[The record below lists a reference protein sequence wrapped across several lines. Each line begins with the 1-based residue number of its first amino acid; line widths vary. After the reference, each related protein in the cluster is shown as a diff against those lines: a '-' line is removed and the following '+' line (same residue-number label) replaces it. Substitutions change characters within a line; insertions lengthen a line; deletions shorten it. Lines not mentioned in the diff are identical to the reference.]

1 MEIKETRFDDARKV
15 FKRLIYD
22 WTFESAT
29 FHQFMD
35 FTDDEADDLDS
46 YWLQGARCLKNAYD
60 WYWCDK
66 YHYSSNN
73 WDAFSEYFTNRILDV
88 IQDILEDVIKDYG
101 IEKGDDDGKEIEID
115 FYKYCLNKRLYG
127 DDDINFDM
135 VRYVYEI
142 DFDVVRYVYETDTDL
157 FNRMISEMLNDMGY
171 YNIKFEVKFKG

>member
-1 MEIKETRFDDARKV
+1 MEIKETKFDDARKV
-15 FKRLIYD
+15 FNKLIYD
-22 WTFESAT
+22 WTFKPAT
-29 FHQFMD
+29 YHQFID
-35 FTDDEADDLDS
+35 IIDDADKSAS

-73 WDAFSEYFTNRILDV
+73 WDAFSEYFTNKILDV
-88 IQDILEDVIKDYG
+88 IQDILEDVMKDYG